1 LGGIMFVN
9 RMDCAGAMRQ
19 LPTARPSGMNTK
31 LHAIAD
37 ANGRP
42 FSFFVTAGQVSDY
55 TGAAALRDDRP
66 KAQWRLGDRGDDA
79 DRSSDSLQAKGIWPC
94 IPGRRS
100 RNEPVRHDK
109 RRYRPRGR
117 IAIMFGRL
125 TDWRRL
131 ATRYDRCPTV
141 FFFAI
146 ALPATVISWL
156 WSTSSDASWTFF
168 VHHRNSRKPISS
180 ATPVGCARNT
190 DCRTWCRVG
199 DVERGSSCHPG
210 KPIGRDWKRGLT
222 VS

>member
-1 LGGIMFVN
+1 MDDRRVLGGIMFVN

-19 LPTARPSGMNTK
+19 PPTARPSGMNTK

-156 WSTSSDASWTFF
+156 
-168 VHHRNSRKPISS
+168 
-180 ATPVGCARNT
+180 
-190 DCRTWCRVG
+190 
-199 DVERGSSCHPG
+199 
-210 KPIGRDWKRGLT
+210 
-222 VS
+222 